1 MRPDRFKAQQLRLN
15 GLPCPEGERLGQSDY
30 YRAITTQYRV
40 LFAPGGRG
48 AAEHKFWEAW
58 LSQCS
63 SPSPCVPSSCTI
75 IQAAAAGTVI
85 LTDYTSSQYE
95 LLRGL
100 PAIMV
105 EPGAYSRVTPA
116 LLERLVGQIARS
128 PSSATSAPPQ
138 RGAIHVA
145 PASVQVRPD
154 EGLLPAVGLPPPDG
168 NALLRQ
174 PGWPRPWRRIERAA
188 RGAAPRDQG
197 AR

>member
-1 MRPDRFKAQQLRLN
+1 MEPRSHSSPFSVRPDRFKAQQLRLN

-128 PSSATSAPPQ
+128 PTRCDVRHERPSAKRRNS
-138 RGAIHVA
+138 R
-145 PASVQVRPD
+145 RP
-154 EGLLPAVGLPPPDG
+154 G
-168 NALLRQ
+168 
-174 PGWPRPWRRIERAA
+174 IRAGTT
-188 RGAAPRDQG
+188 R
-197 AR
+197 